1 MRNLFANDEALR
13 PRDRKGRFATAE
25 RAYADKQNE
34 ENKLLRM
41 RVDFLSNEK
50 EKYLRA
56 YLSAANMASKY
67 HRELIDLKEKLK
79 AITKG

>member
-1 MRNLFANDEALR
+1 MRDLFANDEALR
-13 PRDRKGRFATAE
+13 PRDSKGRFATAE

-41 RVDFLSNEK
+41 RVDYLSHER

-56 YLSAANMASKY
+56 YLSAASMASRY

-79 AITKG
+79 ATTKA

>member
-1 MRNLFANDEALR
+1 MKDLFANDKALR
-13 PRDRKGRFATAE
+13 PRDCKGRFATAE

-41 RVDFLSNEK
+41 RVDYLSHER

-56 YLSAANMASKY
+56 YLSAESMASRY
-67 HRELIDLKEKLK
+67 HR
-79 AITKG
+79 

>member
-1 MRNLFANDEALR
+1 MKDLFANDKALR
-13 PRDRKGRFATAE
+13 PRDCKGRFATAE

-41 RVDFLSNEK
+41 RVDYLSHER

-56 YLSAANMASKY
+56 YLSAESTASRY

-79 AITKG
+79 ATTKA